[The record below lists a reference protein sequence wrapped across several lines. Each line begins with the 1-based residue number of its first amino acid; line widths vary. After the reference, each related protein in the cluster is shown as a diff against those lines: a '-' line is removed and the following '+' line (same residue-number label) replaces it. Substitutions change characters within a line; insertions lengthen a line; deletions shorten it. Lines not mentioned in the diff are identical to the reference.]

1 MTVESK
7 RELGQYFT
15 KDEVWLR
22 PHIKEHIIS
31 LMEKY
36 KLCVDPFAGDG
47 HLLNIAKVFGYE
59 TVGHDIDADICKK
72 NGWGVPN
79 DSLMNVI
86 RHKDA
91 FVLTNPPYLAKNSA
105 KRMKSEMVSYFQ
117 PGAIPGIEIEML
129 GVLDDL
135 FKFAIEKVL
144 QTYNESI
151 WIVPESGIQDLD
163 DLNHWMKDSLL

>member
-47 HLLNIAKVFGYE
+47 HLLNIAKVFGY
-59 TVGHDIDADICKK
+59 GDKDKSFLSPFNQGSA
-72 NGWGVPN
+72 
-79 DSLMNVI
+79 VI
-86 RHKDA
+86 K
-91 FVLTNPPYLAKNSA
+91 P
-105 KRMKSEMVSYFQ
+105 
-117 PGAIPGIEIEML
+117 
-129 GVLDDL
+129 
-135 FKFAIEKVL
+135 
-144 QTYNESI
+144 
-151 WIVPESGIQDLD
+151 
-163 DLNHWMKDSLL
+163 